1 MNSDIELISDGDGLA
16 VIGDPAAI
24 ERFLAEKGLESKALA
39 LPRTS
44 KLVGGGAAGL
54 QAGSQIAESSGRW
67 VKLTA
72 ESAARVKKYGLTPT
86 DTPGVSHAMLGA
98 RGNIKGWIQI
108 AKGPGSLAAN
118 PAILAGGAGVMA
130 QLALQQTMSEV
141 ADYLAK
147 IDEKLDDVLRAQKDA
162 AVAPM
167 IGVGLQLEEAMTIRE
182 HVGRVN
188 EVTWSKIHATSGTV
202 ADTQAYALLQL
213 DALASKFE
221 RKSKVGDLAKVTKEI
236 APKVREWL
244 AVLARCFQ
252 LLDALAVLEFDRV
265 LETAPEDADG
275 YRTGIR
281 AARMERREAISRSTG
296 QLLSRL
302 GEAVTIANAKVLT
315 HPSSSPAIVRTS
327 DRTAEAIDEF
337 HQLLGIEG
345 AWESPETRLWG
356 MAASEV
362 KIKAV
367 AVGAG
372 GVGAVKRFGSETGGR
387 ARETTSKIANRVTE
401 RAEVWRS
408 RGDESDESD

>member
-1 MNSDIELISDGDGLA
+1 MDSDIELVSDGDGLA

-24 ERFLAEKGLESKALA
+24 ERFLADEGLQSKALA
-39 LPRTS
+39 LPRVSTV
-44 KLVGGGAAGL
+44 VGGSAAGL

-72 ESAARVKKYGLTPT
+72 ESAAQVKKYGLTPT
-86 DTPGVSHAMLGA
+86 GTPGVDHAMLGA

-108 AKGPGSLAAN
+108 AKGPGSIAAN

-141 ADYLAK
+141 TDYLVK
-147 IDEKLDDVLRAQKDA
+147 IDAKLDDVLRAQKNA
-162 AVAPM
+162 VVAPM

-188 EVTWSKIHATSGTV
+188 EVTWSKIQATSGTV

-221 RKSKVGDLAKVTKEI
+221 QKSKVGDLTKVTKEI

-252 LLDALAVLEFDRV
+252 LLDAIAVLELDRV

-296 QLLSRL
+296 RLLGRL
-302 GEAVTIANAKVLT
+302 GEAVAIANAKVLT
-315 HPSSSPAIVRTS
+315 HPSASPAIVQIS
-327 DRTAEAIDEF
+327 DRTADAVDEF
-337 HQLLGIEG
+337 HQLLGIEE
-345 AWESPETRLWG
+345 AWEDPETRLWG
-356 MAASEV
+356 MAATEV
-362 KIKAV
+362 KVKAV
-367 AVGAG
+367 AAGVG
-372 GVGAVKRFGSETGGR
+372 GVGAVKRFSSETGGR
-387 ARETTSKIANRVTE
+387 AREARGRIANRVAE
-401 RAEVWRS
+401 RSGTWRS
-408 RGDESDESD
+408 RDDESDGID